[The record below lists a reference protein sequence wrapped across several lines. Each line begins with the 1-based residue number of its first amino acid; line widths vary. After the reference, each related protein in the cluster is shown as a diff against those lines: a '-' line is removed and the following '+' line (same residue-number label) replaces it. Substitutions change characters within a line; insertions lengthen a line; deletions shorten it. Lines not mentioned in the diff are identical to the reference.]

1 MTDNRLRLLLA
12 EDSEDDALLLLHYLK
27 KDGWEI
33 EYYVRVDTREGMQ
46 AALETGNWDLV
57 ITDHNMPSFDSKEAL
72 ELIRRS
78 NTDVPV
84 IIVSGSIGE
93 ELAVSMMK
101 SGAADYIMKDNLIR
115 LGAAIE
121 RELHEA
127 KSRAARRQ
135 AENQLQHMAF
145 HDSLTDLKN
154 RRELEQALSDALH
167 KARRN
172 NEVHS
177 FMYLDLDQFKVINDT
192 CGHMAGD
199 ELLRQISVLL
209 KRHIRDSDLLAR
221 LGGDEFG
228 VVLRNCA
235 LNQAE
240 ALADKLRKAVESHKF
255 IWEKRPF
262 SSRVSI
268 GLVDITPDSSSI
280 DEVLSN
286 ADMACFAAKSR
297 GRNRV
302 HVYTAKDDELALQRN
317 EMQWVSRINS
327 ALEDDRLLLYRQPI
341 VPLCDNG
348 GVWHSEV
355 LLRMQGVDGE
365 IITPGAFIPAAER
378 YDLMQRLDRWV
389 VNAIFTHLGKRHD
402 QSREGQLH
410 FINLSGTSLS
420 DPGFFSY
427 IQERITRLK
436 VPPQSICFEVTET
449 AAISNLNTTVSFIEE
464 IREMGCS
471 FALDDF
477 GTGLSSFSY
486 LKSLPVD
493 FLKVD
498 GSFVQQVEEDEM
510 SRAIVDAINTIGHVA
525 GLKTIAEF
533 VERDETR
540 KVLQAMGVDFAQGY
554 GIHRPEPLDD

>member
-1 MTDNRLRLLLA
+1 MMNTLPLRLLLA

-27 KDGWEI
+27 KDKWEI
-33 EYYVRVDTREGMQ
+33 EHYVRVDSPESMQ
-46 AALETGNWDLV
+46 AALDEGGWDLV
-57 ITDHNMPSFDSKEAL
+57 ITDHNMPSFNSEEVLKMVHATHAD
-72 ELIRRS
+72 I
-78 NTDVPV
+78 PV

-101 SGAADYIMKDNLIR
+101 SGAADYIMKENLTR

-127 KSRAARRQ
+127 KSRAARRR
-135 AENQLQHMAF
+135 AEDQLQHMAY

-154 RRELEQALSDALH
+154 RRELDQALNDALDS
-167 KARRN
+167 ARLN
-172 NEVHS
+172 HELHA
-177 FMYLDLDQFKVINDT
+177 FMYLDLDQFKVVNDT

-199 ELLRQISVLL
+199 ELLRQVSGLL
-209 KRHIRDSDLLAR
+209 KKQVRESDLLAR

-228 VVLRNCA
+228 VLLRNCPLA
-235 LNQAE
+235 QAE
-240 ALADKLRKAVESHKF
+240 VLANMLRETVEGHKF
-255 IWEKRPF
+255 VWETRPF
-262 SSRVSI
+262 STSVSI
-268 GLVDITPDSSSI
+268 GLVDITPDSKSS

-302 HVYTAKDDELALQRN
+302 HIYTAEDDELALRRD
-317 EMQWVSRINS
+317 EMQWISRINS
-327 ALEDDRLLLYRQPI
+327 ALNEERFLLYQQPI
-341 VPLCDNG
+341 VSLCDGNG
-348 GVWHSEV
+348 PRHMEI
-355 LLRMQGVDGE
+355 LLRMQGSDGE
-365 IITPGAFIPAAER
+365 IIAPGAFIPAAER

-389 VNAIFTHLGKRHD
+389 VNSIFTYLGKR
-402 QSREGQLH
+402 RELCGDGRLY

-420 DPGFFSY
+420 DPDFFNY
-427 IQERITRLK
+427 IQERMSRLE
-436 VPPQSICFEVTET
+436 VPPESICFEVTET
-449 AAISNLNTTVSFIEE
+449 AAINNLDTTECFIQE
-464 IREMGCS
+464 IREMGCL

-498 GSFVQQVEEDEM
+498 GSFVKQVEDDEM

-533 VERDETR
+533 VESDATR
-540 KVLQAMGVDFAQGY
+540 KVLQAMGVDFAQGFA
-554 GIHRPEPLDD
+554 IHRPEPL